1 MQSDDDPKSKPDSK
15 HPPAV
20 EHVSSAHQLLMSLRK
35 RIGEHPELQE
45 AITKLEMALSVLTV
59 KTGGMF

>member
-1 MQSDDDPKSKPDSK
+1 MQSESEPKSKSK
-15 HPPAV
+15 PGHAPAL
-20 EHVSSAHQLLMSLRK
+20 EHVSGAHELLMSLRK